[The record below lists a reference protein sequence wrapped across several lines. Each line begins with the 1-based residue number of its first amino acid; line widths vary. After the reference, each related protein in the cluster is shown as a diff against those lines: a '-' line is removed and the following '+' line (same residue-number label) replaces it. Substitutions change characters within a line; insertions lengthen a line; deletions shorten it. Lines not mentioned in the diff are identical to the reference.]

1 MAESMSEQIFA
12 IACALS
18 KADES
23 EKSMLRMICTA
34 QEESLVRALK
44 EGVAKEDCESAFICA
59 ASWLAAAALESAR
72 AGGEEFSSLRAGD
85 LTVTKRSSDE
95 GSKRLSLLREQARVL
110 LPRGG
115 DVKRALS
122 EAFARYGMSV
132 SVLHGGETAETKA
145 FLQLVQRENGE
156 EPFSVTALGA
166 VDEQCW
172 RYLGPE
178 DVKIAMGDFVQC
190 GERRYVVRAAGPFYV
205 GEEIAYYWAMLHPK
219 EEEA

>member
-1 MAESMSEQIFA
+1 M
-12 IACALS
+12 
-18 KADES
+18 
-23 EKSMLRMICTA
+23 
-34 QEESLVRALK
+34 
-44 EGVAKEDCESAFICA
+44 
-59 ASWLAAAALESAR
+59 
-72 AGGEEFSSLRAGD
+72 
-85 LTVTKRSSDE
+85 
-95 GSKRLSLLREQARVL
+95 
-110 LPRGG
+110 
-115 DVKRALS
+115 KRALS

-145 FLQLVQRENGE
+145 FLQLVKRENGK

-172 RYLGPE
+172 RYLA
-178 DVKIAMGDFVQC
+178 VAMGDFVQC

>member
-1 MAESMSEQIFA
+1 M
-12 IACALS
+12 
-18 KADES
+18 
-23 EKSMLRMICTA
+23 
-34 QEESLVRALK
+34 
-44 EGVAKEDCESAFICA
+44 
-59 ASWLAAAALESAR
+59 
-72 AGGEEFSSLRAGD
+72 
-85 LTVTKRSSDE
+85 
-95 GSKRLSLLREQARVL
+95 
-110 LPRGG
+110 
-115 DVKRALS
+115 KRALS

-132 SVLHGGETAETKA
+132 SVLHGGET
-145 FLQLVQRENGE
+145 V
-156 EPFSVTALGA
+156 SVTALGA

>member
-1 MAESMSEQIFA
+1 MG
-12 IACALS
+12 
-18 KADES
+18 ADAPVYDG
-23 EKSMLRMICTA
+23 R
-34 QEESLVRALK
+34 
-44 EGVAKEDCESAFICA
+44 
-59 ASWLAAAALESAR
+59 
-72 AGGEEFSSLRAGD
+72 
-85 LTVTKRSSDE
+85 
-95 GSKRLSLLREQARVL
+95 RVL

-122 EAFARYGMSV
+122 EAFARCGMSV

-145 FLQLVQRENGE
+145 FLQLVKRENGE

-172 RYLGPE
+172 RYLGPA
-178 DVKIAMGDFVQC
+178 DVAVAMGDFVQC
-190 GERRYVVRAAGPFYV
+190 GEKRYVVRAAGPFYV

>member
-1 MAESMSEQIFA
+1 
-12 IACALS
+12 
-18 KADES
+18 
-23 EKSMLRMICTA
+23 
-34 QEESLVRALK
+34 
-44 EGVAKEDCESAFICA
+44 
-59 ASWLAAAALESAR
+59 
-72 AGGEEFSSLRAGD
+72 
-85 LTVTKRSSDE
+85 
-95 GSKRLSLLREQARVL
+95 
-110 LPRGG
+110 
-115 DVKRALS
+115 
-122 EAFARYGMSV
+122 MSV

-145 FLQLVQRENGE
+145 FLQLVKRENGE

-166 VDEQCW
+166 DDEQCW